1 MRGGGGRFLLLLQ
14 GIQITGKAGALIF
27 HKNDL
32 TVDPG
37 DFIKTEIPEKSGGI
51 TFCIEKKMCVPAGKL
66 YFDQV
71 ADNRIH
77 QSLALMRMAHCHAAE
92 GISKTASGC
101 DQIHLVIIHPAG
113 IIQVCISSDPL
124 SSKQLIDQMIS
135 VFICL
140 TDLGDNIIRHGNLL
154 RIQRCLYSNLITNG
168 KRCKEKVGFTNGI
181 K

>member
-1 MRGGGGRFLLLLQ
+1 MEGFRQDVETIHLMGFD
-14 GIQITGKAGALIF
+14 GKSII
-27 HKNDL
+27 N
-32 TVDPG
+32 
-37 DFIKTEIPEKSGGI
+37 
-51 TFCIEKKMCVPAGKL
+51 
-66 YFDQV
+66 
-71 ADNRIH
+71 
-77 QSLALMRMAHCHAAE
+77 
-92 GISKTASGC
+92 
-101 DQIHLVIIHPAG
+101 HLVIIHPAG

-154 RIQRCLYSNLITNG
+154 RIQRCLYSNLITTG